1 LHGTGIW
8 ALYARQLSRRGDMGA
23 HVIRCYLGFSTT
35 YTNGFSE
42 RLERRAAELSRL
54 FCKSHTKFL
63 HGLDSLHDA
72 VDAALRD
79 SESQTA
85 SSLHH
90 GLAELAECGCDLTLM
105 AEILLSTR
113 MDLAERGA
121 VDSDDPLIYRER
133 FFAVLDYDDIYRA
146 WATRGAILPQR
157 VFWDEVVS
165 AVQSGGARAGVQ
177 LLERQLKELH
187 ANLINYLR
195 AVEEIRQLPIRE
207 LAHSLHDTSLEVSV
221 LSIGF
226 IRFLSTC
233 TYMSLLCERTMLLYE
248 QELAQMVVA
257 AR

>member
-1 LHGTGIW
+1 
-8 ALYARQLSRRGDMGA
+8 MGMSI
-23 HVIRCYLGFSTT
+23 IRCYLGFSTT

-79 SESQTA
+79 SESQTD
-85 SSLHH
+85 SNLHN
-90 GLAELAECGCDLTLM
+90 GLAELAECGRDLTLM

-133 FFAVLDYDDIYRA
+133 FFAMLDYDEVYRT
-146 WATRGAILPQR
+146 WVTRGAVLPQR

-195 AVEEIRQLPIRE
+195 AVEGIKQVPIRE
-207 LAHSLHDTSLEVSV
+207 LARSLHDTSLEVSA
-221 LSIGF
+221 LGIGF
-226 IRFLSTC
+226 IRFLSIC
-233 TYMSLLCERTMLLYE
+233 TYMSLLCERTMLLHE

>member
-177 LLERQLKELH
+177 LLERQL
-187 ANLINYLR
+187 
-195 AVEEIRQLPIRE
+195 
-207 LAHSLHDTSLEVSV
+207 AHSLHDTSLEVSV